1 MKNAVIYARFSS
13 HAQYE
18 QSIEGQLAECHA
30 FALTFSLKGGQ
41 KNELLLN
48 LIFPDYPDGNSGA
61 DKNGVKEKETE
72 NSVSQSG
79 CSYTPVM
86 VPVIG
91 VEPIRIISPPD
102 FESGASANSTT
113 PAVVIEYHIVA
124 QNASE
129 LSVNNGKSHKLN

>member
-13 HAQYE
+13 HAQNE

-30 FALTFSLKGGQ
+30 FALIFNLIGGQ

-48 LIFPDYPDGNSGA
+48 VIFPGTDGNGGA

-124 QNASE
+124 QNASI
-129 LSVNNGKSHKLN
+129 

>member
-13 HAQYE
+13 HAQNE

-30 FALTFSLKGGQ
+30 FVLIFNLIGGQ

-48 LIFPDYPDGNSGA
+48 LIFPGTDRNGGA
-61 DKNGVKEKETE
+61 DENGVKEKETE